1 MLMLILA
8 VLPSVLLWLYVYK
21 RDPIPEPGRLLLKA
35 FIYGMVSCIPIVIV
49 EAFLMPI
56 ISIFGENVIGSTLK
70 AFFVA
75 ALPEEGF
82 KLLALWLIL
91 RNNPY
96 YDEHYDGIVYS
107 VCVGLGF
114 ATVENLGYVLGSGD
128 LMVAL
133 SRAFLAVP
141 LHYACAVLMGYYYSV
156 YHFADRSDRVKWSI
170 LLVPILVHGIY
181 DAIAF
186 LPSVPSVHPG
196 LSGIVM
202 IALCLFCI
210 KVHQYCKKQIDK
222 QLAKDD
228 QDRQFREGDWEEYQT

>member
-1 MLMLILA
+1 MLILLA
-8 VLPSVLLWLYVYK
+8 LAILPSVLLMLYIYK
-21 RDPIPEPGRLLLKA
+21 KDSIPEPVPILRRA
-35 FIYGMVSCIPIVIV
+35 FIYGMVSCIPIIIV
-49 EAFLMPI
+49 ELFLMPF
-56 ISIFGENVIGSTLK
+56 ISIFGENVIGTTMK
-70 AFFVA
+70 AFLGA
-75 ALPEEGF
+75 ALPEESF

-114 ATVENLGYVLGSGD
+114 ATVENIGYVLDNG
-128 LMVAL
+128 VATAL
-133 SRAFLAVP
+133 ARAFLAVP

-156 YHFADRSDRVKWSI
+156 YHFVDRSERVKWSI

-186 LPSVPSVHPG
+186 LQYIHPG
-196 LSGIVM
+196 VSSVIMMVLI
-202 IALCLFCI
+202 LFCV

-228 QDRQFREGDWEEYQT
+228 QDRQFREEDWEESQFT